1 MTDVAGGLITLEYA
15 LAGLQYSGTI
25 ATRDDDVKAYI
36 IAATPII
43 ERIHGPVLQTTKTIR
58 ANGGKSAVLLTG
70 RIANAAAVTAVRVDG
85 AAWTGHVVDP
95 DDGIVYAGAG
105 RAFTAGVANVEID
118 VTVGYAIVPQ
128 NLQLAA
134 RELVRW
140 WIQDGKQSPS
150 AGALSLPAAGG
161 PGVDDSYAIPRRVYQ
176 LCAPG
181 AGSGFA

>member
-15 LAGLQYSGTI
+15 LAGLQYSGSI
-25 ATRDDDVKAYI
+25 ATRDEDIKAYI
-36 IAATPII
+36 VAATPII
-43 ERIHGPVLQTTKTIR
+43 ERIHGPVRSATTTLR

-70 RIANAAAVTAVRVDG
+70 RIENAAAVTAVRVG
-85 AAWTGHVVDP
+85 GTAWTGYVVDP
-95 DDGIVYAGAG
+95 DNGIVYAGAG
-105 RAFTAGVANVEID
+105 RVFDAGTANVEID
-118 VTVGYAIVPQ
+118 VTVGYATIPQ

-140 WIQDGKQSPS
+140 WVQNGKQSPA
-150 AGALSLPAAGG
+150 AGALNLPGG
-161 PGVDDSYAIPRRVYQ
+161 GDPASDDAYAIPRRVYQ

>member
-1 MTDVAGGLITLEYA
+1 VTDVAGGLITLEYA

-36 IAATPII
+36 VAATPII

-70 RIANAAAVTAVRVDG
+70 RIANAAAV
-85 AAWTGHVVDP
+85 DP

-118 VTVGYAIVPQ
+118 VTVGYATIPQ

-140 WIQDGKQSPS
+140 WVQNGKQSP
-150 AGALSLPAAGG
+150 AAGVLNL
-161 PGVDDSYAIPRRVYQ
+161 PGGGEPASDDAYAIPRRVYQ